1 MMKRLR
7 AYGPA
12 LLVICLVLAVW
23 QIYATSGLSNP
34 ANLPAPSHIYQA
46 LVIQRAVIWDNSLQ
60 TIAETLIG
68 LALAVMLGGFFGV
81 IIFLSAMLRKAFYPL
96 LVASQTVPLIALAPL
111 LLIWFGF
118 GLQPKVIM
126 VVLYCFFPI
135 TIAVADGLNT
145 ADSQLIDVL
154 KSMRASRWQTLRTV
168 RIPAAAPA
176 FFSGLKISATYAVTG
191 AVVGEYV
198 GASQGLGIYLQTAA
212 HSDSINLVFAL
223 ITVIVLVS
231 LALVG
236 TVLLLEKH
244 FLAWRA

>member
-1 MMKRLR
+1 MKKTK
-7 AYGPA
+7 AYAPA
-12 LLVICLVLAVW
+12 IVVICLLLLGW
-23 QIYATSGLSNP
+23 QLYTMSGFVSATT
-34 ANLPAPSHIYQA
+34 LPSPVRIYQT
-46 LVIQRAVIWDNSLQ
+46 LVLQRAAIWGNSLQ

-68 LALAVMLGGFFGV
+68 LALAVVLGVIFGV
-81 IIFLSAMLRKAFYPL
+81 VIFLFTLLRKAFYPI

-135 TIAVADGLNT
+135 TIAVADGLAT
-145 ADSQLIDVL
+145 ADPQLVDLL
-154 KSMRASRWQTLRTV
+154 KSMRASQWQTLRTV

-198 GASQGLGIYLQTAA
+198 GASKGLGIYLQSAA
-212 HSDSINLVFAL
+212 HTDSIDLVFAL
-223 ITVIVLVS
+223 ITVIALLS
-231 LALVG
+231 LILVG
-236 TVLLLEKH
+236 LVLLMEKH
-244 FLAWRA
+244 FLAWRT

>member
-1 MMKRLR
+1 MKQVK
-7 AYGPA
+7 AYAPA
-12 LLVICLVLAVW
+12 LLVICLLLLAW
-23 QIYATSGLSNP
+23 QLYAAGGLAAS
-34 ANLPAPSHIYQA
+34 ATLPAPGRIFQT
-46 LVIQRAVIWDNSLQ
+46 LLIQRAAIWDNSLQ

-68 LALAVMLGGFFGV
+68 LVIAVALGVFFGV
-81 IIFLSAMLRKAFYPL
+81 VIFLSAALRKAFYPI

-135 TIAVADGLNT
+135 TIAVADGLLT
-145 ADSQLIDVL
+145 ADRQLIDLL
-154 KSMRASRWQTLRTV
+154 KSMRASRWQTLRSV

-198 GASQGLGIYLQTAA
+198 GASKGLGIYLQSAA
-212 HSDSINLVFAL
+212 HTDSINLVFAL
-223 ITVIVLVS
+223 ISVIMLLSLVLVDI
-231 LALVG
+231 
-236 TVLLLEKH
+236 VLLLEKH